1 MIIHLPQSDDTIR
14 VRGAHT
20 GKAMSVVEQTLPA
33 RRLIAPHTHQTDV
46 WVYVLTNQVG
56 VLVGDE
62 VAIGGPG
69 DWLLKPRD
77 ITHAMFN
84 PTDEPSRLME
94 ILTPGGYEGF
104 FEDVGTTDESFE
116 QVCERYG
123 LHFETDSPWTARL
136 REQFGLL

>member
-1 MIIHLPQSDDTIR
+1 MIIHLPQTDDTIR

-20 GKAMSVVEQTLPA
+20 NRAMAVIEQTLAP
-33 RRLIAPHTHQTDV
+33 RRLISPHTHKTDV
-46 WVYVLTNQVG
+46 WVYVLTNKVG

-77 ITHAMFN
+77 VTHAMFN
-84 PTDEPSRLME
+84 PTDDPSRLME
-94 ILTPGGYEGF
+94 ILTPGDEGF
-104 FEDVGTTDESFE
+104 FDAIATSDESFE
-116 QVCERYG
+116 VICERHG
-123 LHFETDSPWTARL
+123 LAFDADSPWTARL